1 MPGFVHIDIGAD
13 DPERAARFYN
23 RVFGWTVTRLEG
35 PVPYWLVTPPDGS
48 GPGAGIAQR
57 EQDWQRAIPTIG
69 VASADA
75 TADAVL
81 REGGEIVVPRTDI
94 PGVGALITF
103 RDSEGNVMSALESAP
118 DSQSGNQAV

>member
-1 MPGFVHIDIGAD
+1 MQVKCTPAATSQLVTQQGAVMPGFVHIDIGAD

-48 GPGAGIAQR
+48 GPGAGIARR

-81 REGGEIVVPRTDI
+81 REGGEIV
-94 PGVGALITF
+94 
-103 RDSEGNVMSALESAP
+103 
-118 DSQSGNQAV
+118 

>member
-35 PVPYWLVTPPDGS
+35 PVPYWLVTPSDGS
-48 GPGAGIAQR
+48 GPGAGIARR

-69 VASADA
+69 VSSVDA
-75 TADAVL
+75 TTEAIL
-81 REGGEIVVPRTDI
+81 REGGEVVVPRTDI
-94 PGVGALITF
+94 AGVGALVTF

-118 DSQSGNQAV
+118 GNSLSAMPA